1 MAVSGFSTVVAW
13 RLHRIARGCGDAT
26 YVAIVHRKW
35 RAEPIQANVR
45 KEGET
50 LQARLG
56 NELRKM
62 FAEIEATPI
71 PRRLAALIAPPD
83 EP

>member
-1 MAVSGFSTVVAW
+1 M
-13 RLHRIARGCGDAT
+13 
-26 YVAIVHRKW
+26 
-35 RAEPIQANVR
+35 QANVR

-56 NELRKM
+56 NESRKM

-83 EP
+83 EPPPAGGAHVEYWEVDAFPKGRRARSRSSM

>member
-1 MAVSGFSTVVAW
+1 LLRGGY
-13 RLHRIARGCGDAT
+13 IALLGGCGDAT